1 MLQPL
6 VASNII
12 SKILECSICSQ
23 QMSEPKM
30 LTCQHTFCLKCI
42 IEVAADCLKPMQC
55 PICLRKYYL
64 TYSEAKELPNN
75 LTIIAL
81 IEMNK
86 TNKAV
91 LESETISTED
101 QNISRLVDE
110 DSDLEDGETPQFEF
124 SPPMEVSLPENIPSN
139 FAEDQNIS
147 WLSIMPEI
155 IPSKCSNPDHQNEI
169 TVDEVRFCN
178 LYPVDA
184 LQNCFQREI
193 FNPM

>member
-1 MLQPL
+1 MSTTSL
-6 VASNII
+6 VLSWWCLPPKNPDAAI
-12 SKILECSICSQ
+12 SKILKCSVCFQ

-42 IEVAADCLKPMQC
+42 IQVAADCLKPMQC

-91 LESETISTED
+91 LESE
-101 QNISRLVDE
+101 N
-110 DSDLEDGETPQFEF
+110 
-124 SPPMEVSLPENIPSN
+124 
-139 FAEDQNIS
+139 
-147 WLSIMPEI
+147 
-155 IPSKCSNPDHQNEI
+155 IPSKCINPNHQNEI
-169 TVDEVRFCN
+169 TVEETSMCN
-178 LYPVDA
+178 IYPVDA
-184 LQNCFQREI
+184 LQNCLHWQEPKQFLKSS
-193 FNPM
+193 PM